1 MVQNWLILLP
11 ELSFLIYLIISWQ
24 VNNHRRD
31 KTPKTFFTLSKVF
44 ILITIISTIVF
55 YNKSVFSKVW
65 INDNYTTLFK
75 TVMYLIALVWFYLS
89 SKWFLSKNRPSFLFY
104 ALAMVELLCLEMLIS
119 SQNLGLTVFL
129 LFSICMVN
137 WVLIRLYVDE
147 DIISEISRLYI
158 FFSVIFL
165 LLSAGG
171 CLIFFQ
177 EAKSL
182 NYTDIAT
189 YLQKTEIVSFK
200 LRLATSLIIA
210 FLLFMMALAPF
221 HSCFVRMVSLTILPV
236 SGFISLIP
244 PLAYLASL
252 LVLSIKIFMPLQ
264 DMLYWILGIF
274 GGVSVFVG
282 ALSANGMS
290 NLRCLFGY
298 STVYHLG
305 FVIFSVIAFNQKSL
319 LSSFAYML
327 VFLLAMLG
335 IYTCFLGLKSRGEY
349 LKTLSDIKGVSVS
362 RPYIGVAFLIFIF
375 SLIGM
380 PPMTGFLGL
389 ISVVNNTMAASGWF
403 PIIELLMS
411 LLLIANAYLQ
421 VIRHLYFEAP
431 NGSFDRTDQSIYMSL
446 LLNMILV
453 IISLV
458 NPDYLLKDAAK
469 ILTGGF

>member
-129 LFSICMVN
+129 LFCICMLN

-165 LLSAGG
+165 LLSTGG
-171 CLIFFQ
+171 CLILFQ

-290 NLRCLFGY
+290 NPIELNNGQPNEFLDNLSKRAVEMFEKQCDIKNFSKLVLSDPENTSHIDMIQKMISEGKIKDPFEDEKLAELADNERFLRD
-298 STVYHLG
+298 
-305 FVIFSVIAFNQKSL
+305 
-319 LSSFAYML
+319 
-327 VFLLAMLG
+327 
-335 IYTCFLGLKSRGEY
+335 LGL
-349 LKTLSDIKGVSVS
+349 
-362 RPYIGVAFLIFIF
+362 
-375 SLIGM
+375 M
-380 PPMTGFLGL
+380 
-389 ISVVNNTMAASGWF
+389 
-403 PIIELLMS
+403 
-411 LLLIANAYLQ
+411 
-421 VIRHLYFEAP
+421 
-431 NGSFDRTDQSIYMSL
+431 
-446 LLNMILV
+446 
-453 IISLV
+453 
-458 NPDYLLKDAAK
+458 
-469 ILTGGF
+469 